1 MRAVELKDVVK
12 RFGNFKA
19 LDGITLSIEKGES
32 IALLGPNGAGKTT
45 IVKLISGL
53 LKPTKGVV
61 RVFGEVPWKN
71 YGVRRMMGVVSHNT
85 FLYDD
90 LTAYENLQFYCRIY
104 DVDESAIDD
113 LLDFFGLKN
122 RKHDLV
128 RNFSRG
134 MKQRLSIARA
144 ILHDPPLLI
153 LDEPTTGLDIEG
165 QRELMDYIS
174 KVGREKTIIFTTH
187 NVKEAEKIC
196 NKVAIICN
204 GKLVH
209 LGKIKSDLED
219 IYLRVVGYES
229 T

>member
-19 LDGITLSIEKGES
+19 LDGISLAIEEKES
-32 IALLGPNGAGKTT
+32 VALLGPNGAGKTT

-53 LKPTKGVV
+53 LKPTKGIVK
-61 RVFGEVPWKN
+61 VFGESPWKN
-71 YGVRRMMGVVSHNT
+71 YGVKRMMGIVSHNT

-90 LTAYENLQFYCRIY
+90 LTAYENLQFYCKLY
-104 DVDESAIDD
+104 DADENKIDE
-113 LLDFFGLKN
+113 LLEFFGLKD

-153 LDEPTTGLDIEG
+153 LDEPTAGLDIEG
-165 QRELMDYIS
+165 QKELMEFIS
-174 KVGREKTIIFTTH
+174 EVGREKTILFTTH
-187 NVKEAEKIC
+187 NVREAEEIC
-196 NKVAIICN
+196 DKVAIICK
-204 GKLVH
+204 GRLVH
-209 LGKIKSDLED
+209 FGEIKSDLEEL
-219 IYLRVVGYES
+219 YLRVVYES
-229 T
+229 V

>member
-1 MRAVELKDVVK
+1 MKAVELNNVIKK
-12 RFGNFKA
+12 FGNFKA

-32 IALLGPNGAGKTT
+32 VALLGPNGAGKTT

-53 LKPTKGVV
+53 LKPTSGEVK
-61 RVFGEVPWKN
+61 VFGKVPWKN
-71 YGVRRMMGVVSHNT
+71 YEVRRMMGIVSHNT

-90 LTAYENLQFYCRIY
+90 LTAYENLQFYCRLY
-104 DVDESAIDD
+104 DADESKIDE
-113 LLDFFGLKN
+113 LLEFFGLKS

-153 LDEPTTGLDIEG
+153 LDEPTSGLDIEG
-165 QRELMDYIS
+165 QRELVEYIA

-187 NVKEAEKIC
+187 NVKEAEEIC

-209 LGKIKSDLED
+209 IGDIKGDLKEV
-219 IYLRVVGYES
+219 YLRVVGYEGA
-229 T
+229 